1 VLRLNI
7 LGDANMSWDLSTIEK
22 SLSQQ
27 GKWVVHSEDDCLFI
41 TNEDGL
47 DAYVAVSG
55 AQIVVESIL
64 FASEAVADIAALNQQ
79 ILKTHQ
85 VFPLTT
91 IGITTVED
99 EDYYMAFG
107 ALSSQ
112 SKEESIIIE
121 VETLFDNVAAFLDA
135 YEDYLK

>member
-1 VLRLNI
+1 
-7 LGDANMSWDLSTIEK
+7 MTWDLAQIEGL
-22 SLSQQ
+22 LSKHE
-27 GKWVVHSEDDCLFI
+27 GWVVHHENDCLCV

-55 AQIVVESIL
+55 AQILVESIL
-64 FASEAVADIAALNQQ
+64 FAKMQVGDTAALNDE

-91 IGITTVED
+91 IGITVVEGT
-99 EDYYMAFG
+99 EYYMCFG

-112 SKEESIIIE
+112 SKEESIVIE
-121 VETLFDNVAAFLDA
+121 VETLFDNVAGFLDA
-135 YEDYLK
+135 YSDFLN

>member
-1 VLRLNI
+1 
-7 LGDANMSWDLSTIEK
+7 MSWDLSAIEA

-27 GKWVVHSEDDCLFI
+27 NKWVVHSENNCLFI

-55 AQIVVESIL
+55 EQIVVESIL
-64 FASEAVADIAALNQQ
+64 FAASAVNDSNALNEH

-91 IGITTVED
+91 IGLTSVED

>member
-1 VLRLNI
+1 
-7 LGDANMSWDLSTIEK
+7 MTWDLSNIEK

-27 GKWVVHSEDDCLFI
+27 GQWVVHSEDDCLFI

-64 FASEAVADIAALNQQ
+64 FASGSVADVTGLNEQ

-91 IGITTVED
+91 IGITTVEN

>member
-1 VLRLNI
+1 
-7 LGDANMSWDLSTIEK
+7 MSWDLSTIEE

-27 GKWVVHSEDDCLFI
+27 SNWVVHSENDCLFI

-64 FASEAVADIAALNQQ
+64 FASSSVADVAGLNEQ

-91 IGITTVED
+91 IGITRVEN

>member
-1 VLRLNI
+1 
-7 LGDANMSWDLSTIEK
+7 MSWDLAQLEEL
-22 SLSQQ
+22 LSNHE
-27 GKWVVHSEDDCLFI
+27 GWAVHGENGCLCV

-55 AQIVVESIL
+55 AQILVESIL
-64 FASEAVADIAALNQQ
+64 FAKKEVSDTARLNEE

-99 EDYYMAFG
+99 EEYYISFG

-112 SKEESIIIE
+112 SKAESITIE
-121 VETLFDNVAAFLDA
+121 VETLFDNVTGFLDA
-135 YEDYLK
+135 YEHFLN

>member
-1 VLRLNI
+1 
-7 LGDANMSWDLSTIEK
+7 MTWDLSNIEK

-27 GKWVVHSEDDCLFI
+27 GQWVVHSEDDCLFI

-64 FASEAVADIAALNQQ
+64 FASASVADVTGLNEQ

-91 IGITTVED
+91 IGITTVEN
-99 EDYYMAFG
+99 YMAFG

>member
-1 VLRLNI
+1 
-7 LGDANMSWDLSTIEK
+7 MSWDLSQLEAL
-22 SLSQQ
+22 LSARE
-27 GKWVVHSEDDCLFI
+27 GWAVHLENNCLCV

-55 AQIVVESIL
+55 AQIIVESIL
-64 FASEAVADIAALNQQ
+64 FGKNQVADTAALNEE

-91 IGITTVED
+91 IGITTVDND
-99 EDYYMAFG
+99 EYYMCFG

-112 SKEESIIIE
+112 SKAESISIE
-121 VETLFDNVAAFLDA
+121 VETLFDNVAGFLDA
-135 YEDYLK
+135 YEHFIN

>member
-1 VLRLNI
+1 MN
-7 LGDANMSWDLSTIEK
+7 WDLSAIEA
-22 SLSQQ
+22 SLSKQN
-27 GKWVVHSEDDCLFI
+27 KWVVHSENNCLFI

-55 AQIVVESIL
+55 EQIVVESIL
-64 FASEAVADIAALNQQ
+64 FASSSVTDSAALNEH

-91 IGITTVED
+91 IGITNVED
-99 EDYYMAFG
+99 DDYYMAFG

>member
-1 VLRLNI
+1 
-7 LGDANMSWDLSTIEK
+7 MTWDLSTIET

-27 GKWVVHSEDDCLFI
+27 NQWVVHSENDCLFI

-47 DAYVAVSG
+47 DAYIAVSG

-64 FASEAVADIAALNQQ
+64 FASATVTDTGALNEH

-91 IGITTVED
+91 IGITSVEGD
-99 EDYYMAFG
+99 DYYMAFG

-112 SKEESIIIE
+112 SKEESLIIE
-121 VETLFDNVAAFLDA
+121 VATLFDNVAAFLDA

>member
-1 VLRLNI
+1 
-7 LGDANMSWDLSTIEK
+7 MSWDLSKIEE

-27 GKWVVHSEDDCLFI
+27 SNWVVHSENDCLFI

-64 FASEAVADIAALNQQ
+64 FASSSVADVAGLNEQ

-91 IGITTVED
+91 IGITCVEN

>member
-1 VLRLNI
+1 MN
-7 LGDANMSWDLSTIEK
+7 WDLSKIEE

-27 GKWVVHSEDDCLFI
+27 SNWVVHSENDCLFI

-64 FASEAVADIAALNQQ
+64 FASSSVADIAGLNEQ

-91 IGITTVED
+91 IGITSVEN

>member
-1 VLRLNI
+1 MN
-7 LGDANMSWDLSTIEK
+7 WDLSTIEE
-22 SLSQQ
+22 SLSKQSN
-27 GKWVVHSEDDCLFI
+27 WAIHSESDCLFI

-47 DAYVAVSG
+47 DAYIAVSG

-64 FASEAVADIAALNQQ
+64 FTSSSVADTNALNEQ

-91 IGITTVED
+91 LGITTVEG

>member
-1 VLRLNI
+1 
-7 LGDANMSWDLSTIEK
+7 MSWDLSTIEGLLAK
-22 SLSQQ
+22 QSN
-27 GKWVVHSEDDCLFI
+27 WVVHSENDCLFI

-47 DAYVAVSG
+47 DAYIAVSG

-64 FASEAVADIAALNQQ
+64 FASSSVADTSALNEQ

-91 IGITTVED
+91 IGITHVEGD
-99 EDYYMAFG
+99 DYYMAFG

>member
-1 VLRLNI
+1 
-7 LGDANMSWDLSTIEK
+7 MTWDLPQLEQ
-22 SLSQQ
+22 LLA
-27 GKWVVHSEDDCLFI
+27 GNDNWAVHSEAGCLCV

-47 DAYVAVSG
+47 DAYLAVSG
-55 AQIVVESIL
+55 EQIVVESIL
-64 FASEAVADIAALNQQ
+64 FEQSKVKDTAALNQE

-91 IGITTVED
+91 IAISNIEG
-99 EDYYMAFG
+99 EDYYIAFG

-112 SKEESIIIE
+112 SKEQSVLIE
-121 VETLFDNVAAFLDA
+121 VETLFDNVAGFLDA

>member
-1 VLRLNI
+1 MV
-7 LGDANMSWDLSTIEK
+7 WDLSSIEA
-22 SLSQQ
+22 SLSKQTQ
-27 GKWVVHSEDDCLFI
+27 WVVHTENDCLFI

-64 FASEAVADIAALNQQ
+64 FASSAVADSKGLNEQ

-91 IGITTVED
+91 IGITSVEG

-112 SKEESIIIE
+112 SKEESVVIE
-121 VETLFDNVAAFLDA
+121 VATLFDNVAAFLDV
-135 YEDYLK
+135 YEDYLQ